1 MTLEVRNNIG
11 IPLGAYAPGSGGGSG
26 GSGGGDMSNY
36 YTKTEIDQKLEAVDA
51 LLGEITGDKSMY
63 VDLINEINGEG

>member
-1 MTLEVRNNIG
+1 MSLEVKGNMG

-36 YTKTEIDQKLEAVDA
+36 YTKREIDQKLEAVDV

>member
-1 MTLEVRNNIG
+1 MTLEVKNNIG
-11 IPLGAYAPGSGGGSG
+11 IPLGSYSPGSGGGG
-26 GSGGGDMSNY
+26 GGGGDLSNY

-63 VDLINEINGEG
+63 VDLINEINGES